1 MKGPMSTQRIVSTCS
16 ALLLVT
22 LVACARAPES
32 PPTPPAASGAASTT
46 TAAKPTT
53 ASVPAAAPAAA
64 PSASAASSPVAAAS
78 PSAAASGASAAGT
91 PSAQSAPVAA
101 ARTGGEIIVGK
112 DQEGP
117 GLDPAKNPAIASIRI
132 FDLMYSRLTRLDT
145 QMRPQPD
152 LAESWEISPD
162 GKTYTF
168 HLRSGVKFHNGRDLT
183 ATDVKYTYE
192 RIIDPATASIAKSF
206 FDPIDTISASDPRT
220 VVITLKA
227 AYAPFLVNT
236 AATWAG
242 IVAKEV
248 VDANGGDL
256 NKVDAGSGPFVL
268 TEWTPDTRTVLSRN
282 PNYYVPNQP
291 SVDRVI
297 YQIMP
302 DESARIAA
310 LRTGNIQFTVLT
322 AAGFDTLKNDAS
334 AKAIEAP
341 TLGYFYL
348 GMNLSKPPFDKPQV
362 RQAISYAVDRNE
374 IISSVFRGHA
384 RLTGPVPS
392 AMADWALDTSKFETY
407 QPNMDKAKQL
417 MSDAGVSN
425 VKTTMSAIS
434 SLPAQVDAAQV
445 IRSQLL
451 KIGIDAE
458 VTPLE
463 TGVYVD
469 TWRKKGMEL
478 MVGSNG
484 SGTNPDRAVC
494 FFFCTDGSANV
505 WNYSNAKVDSDS
517 QEGRSVT
524 DLARAKSLYNE
535 AQTQIVNDAPNLFLA
550 NQNQFLAYSSKV
562 ANFAPMPD
570 ETWQG
575 LITAGL
581 QP

>member
-1 MKGPMSTQRIVSTCS
+1 MFNIRLLTAFIAILLATILACS
-16 ALLLVT
+16 
-22 LVACARAPES
+22 RAPET
-32 PPTPPAASGAASTT
+32 PPTPT
-46 TAAKPTT
+46 
-53 ASVPAAAPAAA
+53 SVPAKPGATSAPAAQ
-64 PSASAASSPVAAAS
+64 
-78 PSAAASGASAAGT
+78 T
-91 PSAQSAPVAA
+91 PSQK
-101 ARTGGEIIVGK
+101 GGEIVVGK

-117 GLDPAKNPAIASIRI
+117 GLDPAKNPAVAAVRI
-132 FDLMYSRLTRLDT
+132 FDLMYSRLTRLDS

-152 LAESWEISPD
+152 LAEKWEISAD

-168 HLRSGVKFHNGRDLT
+168 HLRKGVKFHNGRDLT
-183 ATDVKYTYE
+183 STDVKYTYE
-192 RIIDPATASIAKSF
+192 RIIDPNTASIAKSF
-206 FDPIDTISASDPRT
+206 FDPIDKIDASDPAT
-220 VVITLKA
+220 VVITLKTPFT
-227 AYAPFLVNT
+227 PFLVNT

-242 IVAKEV
+242 IVAKET

-256 NKVDAGSGPFVL
+256 NKVDAGSGPFKL
-268 TEWTPDTRTVLSRN
+268 QEWTPDTRTVLARN
-282 PNYYVPNQP
+282 VDYYFPGQP
-291 SVDRVI
+291 VVDKITYLV
-297 YQIMP
+297 MP

-322 AAGFDTLKNDAS
+322 AAGFDTLKSDTS
-334 AKAIEAP
+334 VKTVEAP

-348 GMNLSKPPFDKPQV
+348 GMNVTRPPFDKPQV

-392 AMADWALDTSKFETY
+392 AMADFAVDTTQFDTY
-407 QPNMDKAKQL
+407 KTNVDKAKQL
-417 MSDAGVSN
+417 MTEAGVSN

-469 TWRKKGMEL
+469 TWKKKAMEL
-478 MVGSNG
+478 MVGGNG

-505 WNYSNAKVDSDS
+505 WNYSNPKVDSAGL
-517 QEGRSVT
+517 EARSAT
-524 DLARAKSLYNE
+524 DQAKAKSLYDD
-535 AQTQIVNDAPNLFLA
+535 AQKTIVNDAPNLFLA
-550 NQNQFLAYSSKV
+550 NQNQFLAYSPKLV
-562 ANFAPMPD
+562 KFEPMPD

-581 QP
+581 AP